1 MAILTYLRTPLRS
14 CHNCTTLDPVYISI
28 KYLPGIAH
36 SEIQMG
42 TGNEFLNF
50 ILIKK

>member
-1 MAILTYLRTPLRS
+1 MERGRKLCKLCLFPNYLKAEVAITRQGRRVP
-14 CHNCTTLDPVYISI
+14 
-28 KYLPGIAH
+28 IAR

-50 ILIKK
+50 NLIKK

>member
-1 MAILTYLRTPLRS
+1 MGIES
-14 CHNCTTLDPVYISI
+14 CKV
-28 KYLPGIAH
+28 GIAR

-50 ILIKK
+50 NLIKK

>member
-1 MAILTYLRTPLRS
+1 MRPSWLQYLINL
-14 CHNCTTLDPVYISI
+14 
-28 KYLPGIAH
+28 GIRKDLHPIAR

-50 ILIKK
+50 NLI

>member
-1 MAILTYLRTPLRS
+1 MKGKSEFIESLFVS
-14 CHNCTTLDPVYISI
+14 VEINCT
-28 KYLPGIAH
+28 IAR

-50 ILIKK
+50 NLIKK